1 MGSAE
6 PRSTLG
12 LSPPPRA
19 VPGRGAP
26 CPSPGPFENRAHSEA
41 PASST
46 GHLGACGIWTVGL
59 HPAGLPTHIA
69 RRTHGDTE
77 MLRKHSAPGS
87 ASGPRHG
94 GTVVTP
100 VLAEDFPLP
109 PWCAKPCLCRADR
122 RPALGGTQ
130 HYESTCQVRRVLCL
144 QGPPALR
151 WELASELLA
160 DL

>member
-1 MGSAE
+1 
-6 PRSTLG
+6 
-12 LSPPPRA
+12 
-19 VPGRGAP
+19 
-26 CPSPGPFENRAHSEA
+26 
-41 PASST
+41 
-46 GHLGACGIWTVGL
+46 
-59 HPAGLPTHIA
+59 
-69 RRTHGDTE
+69 

-87 ASGPRHG
+87 ASGPRHR